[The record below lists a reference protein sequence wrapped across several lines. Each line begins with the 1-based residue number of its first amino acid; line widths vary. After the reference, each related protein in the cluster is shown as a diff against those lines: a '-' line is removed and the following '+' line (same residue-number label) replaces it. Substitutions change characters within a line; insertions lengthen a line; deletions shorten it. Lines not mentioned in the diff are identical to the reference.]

1 VTDGQETPPVA
12 RLALLTVVL
21 ALLAA
26 VAVSQ
31 LRLSYTL
38 TFFLPEPQTP
48 SQRVLADRLGQGP
61 GAALLFVDIGSAG
74 QAARSRLLSKWQQ
87 APPPGIAVVWPRED
101 STLAVPGPL
110 MAGRLALA
118 PQPQDADAWA
128 RVLADRANDLASVP
142 DDALFDLVARD
153 PTLQTLGALQQ
164 FLPAVSRSGPQN
176 KALLVLQ
183 ATAPVFAIAEQQEV
197 LAALRAALTAAGAP
211 DARIYGT
218 AAYGAS
224 LQKSVSRESALFTGV
239 AGLALAVLVGL
250 RFRSLRLVIVSALS
264 LAVGGATG
272 LALLALTSP
281 VVHGITLAFGF
292 TLLGVAIDYPLHTLT
307 HRQLGA
313 SDHREL
319 WRTLSLGVA
328 STLCAYG
335 AFLLSGA
342 QGISQLGLFAIGGI
356 TGAALATRFL
366 DTSARAPRL
375 PTAADAPAPP
385 RELQLNHAPWL
396 LALALTMP
404 VLLTDSPFS
413 NDLSALTPVPA
424 ATLAEDTALRRQ
436 FGTVDLRYLIALSH
450 RDQDAVLAATERLS
464 RVLDA
469 AVQAGE
475 LSGYGAVSA
484 ILPSAARQT
493 QHWQALQRDPAADR
507 SAFNAAL
514 AASPFAADAFDGYWQ
529 DRAPGPGTLPAPALA
544 DFPAT
549 SPLGSAL
556 RAQLYERGD
565 EWHSLVYLRGLAEPR
580 LLAQRLR
587 SAPASIAADR
597 PILVDLKQAANRL
610 VASYRDRLL
619 LVESAALGLVLLLLW
634 LATRELRRAIW
645 LTGCVAAAVAVSA
658 AVALSFGRALSL
670 FDLVS
675 LALVAGLG
683 LDYGLFYSTAR
694 GAAQDYR
701 ARHRAVSLCALSSLL
716 VFGILSL
723 SSVPLLRGIGLTVA
737 VGVVAAYLLT
747 RLGRYRLAA
756 DTGGS
761 NSSPLKPRT

>member
-1 VTDGQETPPVA
+1 MRNGPETPSVT
-12 RLALLTVVL
+12 RLALLAVVL
-21 ALLAA
+21 AVLAA
-26 VAVSQ
+26 SAASQ

-61 GAALLFVDIGSAG
+61 GAALLFVDFGSAG
-74 QAARSRLLSKWQQ
+74 QAARSRLLSRWQQ
-87 APPPGIAVVWPRED
+87 APPPGIAVVWPRDD
-101 STLAVPGPL
+101 STLALPEPL

-118 PQPQDADAWA
+118 PQPQGSDAWA
-128 RVLADRANDLASVP
+128 QVLADRANDLASVP

-153 PTLQTLGALQQ
+153 PTLQTLAAMQQ
-164 FLPAVSRSGPQN
+164 FLPALSGSGPQD

-197 LAALRAALTAAGAP
+197 LAALRAALSAAGAP
-211 DARIYGT
+211 EARIYGT
-218 AAYGAS
+218 AAYGVN
-224 LQKSVSRESALFTGV
+224 LQESVSRESALFTGV

-250 RFRSLRLVIVSALS
+250 RFRALRLVIVSALP

-281 VVHGITLAFGF
+281 AVHGITLAFGF

-307 HRQLGA
+307 HQQLGA
-313 SDHREL
+313 SDHRQL

-366 DTSARAPRL
+366 DPSPR
-375 PTAADAPAPP
+375 DSQAPAAANATAQP
-385 RELQLNHAPWL
+385 RQLQLNHAPWL
-396 LALALTMP
+396 LALALTLP

-424 ATLAEDTALRRQ
+424 ATLAEDTALRQQ
-436 FGTVDLRYLIALSH
+436 FGAVDLRYLIALRH
-450 RDQDAVLAATERLS
+450 RDQDAVLAATERAS
-464 RVLDA
+464 QVLDA
-469 AVQAGE
+469 AVRAGE
-475 LSGYGAVSA
+475 LAGYGAVSA
-484 ILPSAARQT
+484 ILPSAAQQAER
-493 QHWQALQRDPAADR
+493 WQALQRDPAGDR
-507 SAFNAAL
+507 SAFNTAL
-514 AASPFAADAFDGYWQ
+514 AASPFAADAFDRYWQ
-529 DRAPGPGTLPAPALA
+529 DRAPSSGAPPAPALK
-544 DFPAT
+544 DFPAA

-565 EWHSLVYLRGLAEPR
+565 QWHSLVYLRGLAEPR

-587 SAPASIAADR
+587 SAQNSTASDR
-597 PILVDLKQAANRL
+597 HTLVDLKEAANRL

-619 LVESAALGLVLLLLW
+619 RVEAAALGLVLLLLW

-658 AVALSFGRALSL
+658 AVALAFGRALSL

-694 GAAQDYR
+694 GAAQDHH

-737 VGVVAAYLLT
+737 VGVAAAYLLT

-756 DTGGS
+756 DTDGS
-761 NSSPLKPRT
+761 HSSPLKPRT